1 MLLVFAG
8 ATTGVAKGLG
18 FTSGAVCS
26 YIGNKNYTFK
36 VSRQTFRRGTA
47 FALLYIGSLLINI
60 SVNEVVIMA
69 MYNEYDSS
77 KVVALSA
84 AFLVAT
90 AMSMTMNFLG
100 LKFVVFRH

>member
-1 MLLVFAG
+1 M
-8 ATTGVAKGLG
+8 
-18 FTSGAVCS
+18 
-26 YIGNKNYTFK
+26 
-36 VSRQTFRRGTA
+36 
-47 FALLYIGSLLINI
+47 AL
-60 SVNEVVIMA
+60 
-69 MYNEYDSS
+69 YNEYDSS